1 MRRQDL
7 YCDRSHDIGLF
18 LFPVFHG
25 EKVSRRE
32 RIIILTLLFLIWL
45 FYATYKLWSF
55 AIRMGWGILKVLLS
69 VVFFPVTIIVLLIVG
84 IIKLTVPVLVIVGIC
99 ALVSAILGKRA

>member
-1 MRRQDL
+1 M
-7 YCDRSHDIGLF
+7 
-18 LFPVFHG
+18 
-25 EKVSRRE
+25 
-32 RIIILTLLFLIWL
+32 LTLLFLIWL